1 MSEFSPTHWVIVAV
15 ILAALLYGLWH
26 AFRAAVAVRDWFARR
41 AERKAGIHRE
51 G

>member
-1 MSEFSPTHWVIVAV
+1 MSEFSPMHWAIVAV
-15 ILAALLYGLWH
+15 LAAAVAYGLWH